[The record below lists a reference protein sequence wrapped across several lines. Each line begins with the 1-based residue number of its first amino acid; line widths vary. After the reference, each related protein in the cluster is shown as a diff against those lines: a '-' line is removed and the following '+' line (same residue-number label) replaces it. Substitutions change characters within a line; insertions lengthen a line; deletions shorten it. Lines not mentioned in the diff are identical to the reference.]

1 MRRPPPAAAAV
12 AVTVAAVLAGCGGSD
27 GSSSTDPT
35 TTTLSAIGDEP
46 DPATSSSAE
55 SSPTTTAAESA
66 TTSAAA
72 TTTTTSTV
80 PAATT
85 EFGQLA
91 GTEIVL
97 LTPATG
103 IGPKPLLTW
112 EPVVGASTYDVIVNT
127 LDGGPYWA
135 WRGATSEVWLGG
147 HEPEPDPDTEGPV
160 LVEPMLLTV
169 VATDDSGIPLAGIGP
184 VEIVP

>member
-55 SSPTTTAAESA
+55 SSPTTTAAES

-103 IGPKPLLTW
+103 NGPKPLLTW

-184 VEIVP
+184 VEIAP

>member
-12 AVTVAAVLAGCGGSD
+12 AVTVAAVLAGCGGNE
-27 GSSSTDPT
+27 GSSSTDAT
-35 TTTLSAIGDEP
+35 TTTMSTTGDEP
-46 DPATSSSAE
+46 DPAASSSAE
-55 SSPTTTAAESA
+55 SSPTTAAESA

-80 PAATT
+80 PGATT

-103 IGPKPLLTW
+103 NGPKPLLTW

-135 WRGATSEVWLGG
+135 WRGATSEVWIGG
-147 HEPEPDPDTEGPV
+147 HETEPDPDTEGPV

-184 VEIVP
+184 VEIAP